1 MMDAKKN
8 SKSVRILDIL
18 AAHPEG
24 LKFTVIQRLLWEM
37 THMRP
42 FTKDLRGYWCTN
54 LLGGS
59 MYHAGLLR
67 FFATKG
73 ADGLW
78 RRNDVPHNGRPWA
91 TMNAV

>member
-1 MMDAKKN
+1 MNKE

-24 LKFTVIQRLLWEM
+24 LKFSVIQRALWEM
-37 THMRP
+37 THLRP
-42 FTKDLRGYWCTN
+42 FTRDLRGYWCTN
-54 LLGGS
+54 LLGGPF
-59 MYHAGLLR
+59 YHRGLLR

-78 RRNDVPHNGRPWA
+78 RRNSVPHNGRPWA
-91 TMNAV
+91 TMNAKVA